1 MHFHCGKEIET
12 LNFITARRYMDT
24 AKCNALKHE
33 LGAQPEPQLLAIDR
47 FFDGNVD
54 LGSIGCN
61 LAEHPGMDAFREVL
75 AGLMSRADVNAVYA
89 QISELDPGEE
99 SWPFTDTVL
108 VVASIPRDELA
119 RILAPLMPDEVVGSS
134 DAWFL
139 SKSLSDAE
147 RASTLVA
154 WWD

>member
-1 MHFHCGKEIET
+1 
-12 LNFITARRYMDT
+12 MDT
-24 AKCNALKHE
+24 AKCNALKRE
-33 LGAQPEPQLLAIDR
+33 LGAQPEPQLLARDR
-47 FFDGNVD
+47 FFDGNDD

-61 LAEHPGMDAFREVL
+61 LAEHPGMDAFRGVL
-75 AGLMSRADVNAVYA
+75 AGLMGRADVNAVYA
-89 QISELDPGEE
+89 QINELDPGEE

-108 VVASIPRDELA
+108 VVGLIPRDELA

-134 DAWFL
+134 DSWSL

-147 RASTLVA
+147 RASTLVV